1 MLDSS
6 MTTLEGAPGWR
17 CTFYNHDAEG
27 KWGAVVLDSVI
38 KNTVAKFSDFVPD
51 GLTPT
56 WSIRMK
62 GLLTIDKTCPFELG
76 LCVAGAYSQIC
87 LSIVKL
93 IVLLLQA
100 APSYGPTGSC

>member
-1 MLDSS
+1 MLDKN
-6 MTTLEGAPGWR
+6 MTTLEGQPGWQ

-27 KWGAVVLDSVI
+27 KWSNVVLDSVV

-56 WSIRMK
+56 WSIQMK

-76 LCVAGAYSQIC
+76 LCVAGIYNLPLLSQILEFTC
-87 LSIVKL
+87 L
-93 IVLLLQA
+93 
-100 APSYGPTGSC
+100 